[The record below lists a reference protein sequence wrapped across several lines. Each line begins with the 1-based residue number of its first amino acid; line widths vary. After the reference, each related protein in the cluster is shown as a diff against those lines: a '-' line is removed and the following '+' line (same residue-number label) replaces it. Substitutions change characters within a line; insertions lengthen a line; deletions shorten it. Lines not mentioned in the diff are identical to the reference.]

1 VTRRTNLSSISYVTA
16 FFHDSSGLWHL
27 LLCHFGLPDI
37 GPQPDST
44 NFFDWWLQA
53 TNSFNKE
60 VKRGFNLLV
69 SLGAWILWK
78 GRNDRVFNGISPNLS
93 RALLLASEEVDLW
106 ILASA
111 KGLRRLR
118 SLVAVRNGG

>member
-1 VTRRTNLSSISYVTA
+1 
-16 FFHDSSGLWHL
+16 L
-27 LLCHFGLPDI
+27 LLPSNPLI
-37 GPQPDST
+37 GRKGERIVRFVLIAQL
-44 NFFDWWLQA
+44 FQQ
-53 TNSFNKE
+53 
-60 VKRGFNLLV
+60 VKQGFNSLV

-118 SLVAVRNGG
+118 SLVVVRNGG